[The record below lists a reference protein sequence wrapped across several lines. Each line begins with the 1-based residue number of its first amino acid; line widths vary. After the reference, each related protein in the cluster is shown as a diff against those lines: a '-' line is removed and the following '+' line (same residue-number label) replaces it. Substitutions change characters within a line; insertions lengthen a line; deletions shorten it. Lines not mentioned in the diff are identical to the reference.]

1 MAGAARRYA
10 ASSLAPGSFAI
21 RQPERSQTTR
31 VHREVAYVSVGARHP
46 TALNLPTNKNLTELR
61 APEPITHASTWT

>member
-31 VHREVAYVSVGARHP
+31 VPREVAYVSVGASASNRLQP
-46 TALNLPTNKNLTELR
+46 ADQQNFTELR
-61 APEPITHASTWT
+61 TPEPITHASTCT

>member
-10 ASSLAPGSFAI
+10 APSLAPGSFAI

-31 VHREVAYVSVGARHP
+31 VHREGAYVSVAASAP
-46 TALNLPTNKNLTELR
+46 NSLQPADQQNLTELR
-61 APEPITHASTWT
+61 APEPITHVSTCT

>member
-1 MAGAARRYA
+1 MAGVARRYA

-21 RQPERSQTTR
+21 SQPERSQTTR

-46 TALNLPTNKNLTELR
+46 TTLHLPTNKNLTELH
-61 APEPITHASTWT
+61 ATEPIPHAPTRT

>member
-21 RQPERSQTTR
+21 RQPERSQMTR
-31 VHREVAYVSVGARHP
+31 VCREVAYLSVGARHP
-46 TALNLPTNKNLTELR
+46 TASDLPTNKN
-61 APEPITHASTWT
+61 PQ